1 MVDFS
6 PLVFDLV
13 DGCLEDPCECCYTE
27 TSHLFQEV
35 DGDLVQT
42 SCLVGVGAWEAFQYT
57 LMSDAVDMLLV
68 PISRISD
75 VSSEVYTD
83 NLTRTVASVERLWLE
98 GLHVSFR
105 QIREKR
111 SQNCY
116 ISYSWWRRSVSCC
129 WSPAPCLPRKSC
141 RLFNTSAGLISTNPQ
156 ISVLVTA

>member
-1 MVDFS
+1 
-6 PLVFDLV
+6 
-13 DGCLEDPCECCYTE
+13 
-27 TSHLFQEV
+27 
-35 DGDLVQT
+35 
-42 SCLVGVGAWEAFQYT
+42 
-57 LMSDAVDMLLV
+57 MSDAVDMLLV

-116 ISYSWWRRSVSCC
+116 ISYS
-129 WSPAPCLPRKSC
+129 
-141 RLFNTSAGLISTNPQ
+141 
-156 ISVLVTA
+156 